1 MNSDLE
7 DYLLNGHF
15 VEAAHVARTISYD
28 ELEEQLLYLAYEH
41 ETIAI
46 YTFVNSLLIELE
58 AWRLHE
64 IAYKLLTSSLS
75 FIEGAYMAASYHAKR
90 AIDITSHQEIGPL
103 EDLLFLYTESLSLVS
118 QKEAL
123 QIAKEILAM
132 EPKHKL
138 AKEVIGKL
146 SNVE

>member
-15 VEAAHVARTISYD
+15 VEAFHIARTISYD

-58 AWRLHE
+58 AWKLHE

-75 FIEGAYMAASYHAKR
+75 FMEGAYMAASYHARR
-90 AIDITSHQEIGPL
+90 AIEITSHQELVPL
-103 EDLLFLYTESLSLVS
+103 EDLLFLYTESLALVS
-118 QKEAL
+118 HKEAL
-123 QIAKEILAM
+123 QIAKDIVAI
-132 EPKHKL
+132 EPNHKL
-138 AKEVIGKL
+138 AKQVIGKL

>member
-15 VEAAHVARTISYD
+15 VEAFHIARTISYD

-58 AWRLHE
+58 AWKLHE

-75 FIEGAYMAASYHAKR
+75 FIEGAYMAASYHARR
-90 AIDITSHQEIGPL
+90 AIEITSHQELVPL
-103 EDLLFLYTESLSLVS
+103 EDLLFLYTESLALVS
-118 QKEAL
+118 QTEAL
-123 QIAKEILAM
+123 QIAKDIIAI
-132 EPKHKL
+132 EPNHKL
-138 AKEVIGKL
+138 AKQVIGKL